1 MIDANSN
8 CSRVDAVKA
17 AANQLKIESAAANST
32 GASTQADDASRKLKS
47 DLQNL
52 DTQVKSGDP
61 QKAEL
66 ALAQARKDEAAAE
79 AERQKKSA
87 SQGFPAISTYA

>member
-1 MIDANSN
+1 MPTAKSTNTPK
-8 CSRVDAVKA
+8 RRTARGFTA
-17 AANQLKIESAAANST
+17 AEIAAGLDTPAI
-32 GASTQADDASRKLKS
+32 ASTQADDASRKLKS

>member
-17 AANQLKIESAAANST
+17 AANELKIQSAAANST
-32 GASTQADDASRKLKS
+32 GDGAPLDEASRKLKS

-52 DTQVKSGDP
+52 DAQVKSGDP

-66 ALAQARKDEAAAE
+66 ALAQARQDEAAAE
-79 AERQKKSA
+79 ADRQKKSA